1 MNRIFA
7 LTITTAVLAAV
18 SVITGCSTA
27 DRTLRI
33 VDRTACEAEPAQLT
47 SPLEVR
53 SAPATQAPT
62 VATLSTGHF
71 VYRCGSANG
80 WVALMFPAKD
90 EAVDCGTRGSVQ
102 PCATGWVE
110 GEPMLELFG

>member
-1 MNRIFA
+1 MNRSSA
-7 LTITTAVLAAV
+7 LPTKTAVLAA
-18 SVITGCSTA
+18 ILIATA
-27 DRTLRI
+27 CATDGTLRI

-53 SAPATQAPT
+53 SAPSAQAPT

-71 VYRCGSANG
+71 VYWCGRANG
-80 WVALMFPAKD
+80 WVALMFPAKG
-90 EAVDCGTRGSVQ
+90 EAVDCRKRGPIK
-102 PCATGWVE
+102 PCAAGWVK